1 MHVAF
6 VLLYKL
12 NKGVCLDARQRSLK
26 IGLDVYKHSTKIKN
40 LWYFYHNETTINSSL
55 PLHIHDAITTCTSMI
70 VLSYLLLSFDLESG
84 VGGQTG
90 IKFQKIYKRFAYQLL
105 FFFTYPLVR
114 PKTIP
119 CLSAS
124 PPLSPFSSSYLLTTE
139 IVLCHG
145 CKLAYYSIRQV
156 HVYKVLI
163 VNILLLEP
171 HLKIWSLFNIR
182 FLYFSVFQCS
192 FLAPS

>member
-12 NKGVCLDARQRSLK
+12 NKGFCLDARQRSLK

-105 FFFTYPLVR
+105 FFYLPTS
-114 PKTIP
+114 TTQDH
-119 CLSAS
+119 
-124 PPLSPFSSSYLLTTE
+124 PLSLGQSTSVP
-139 IVLCHG
+139 
-145 CKLAYYSIRQV
+145 
-156 HVYKVLI
+156 
-163 VNILLLEP
+163 ILLVLP
-171 HLKIWSLFNIR
+171 TN
-182 FLYFSVFQCS
+182 Y
-192 FLAPS
+192 

>member
-26 IGLDVYKHSTKIKN
+26 IGLDVYKHSTKIKK

-114 PKTIP
+114 PKTTP

-145 CKLAYYSIRQV
+145 W
-156 HVYKVLI
+156 LI
-163 VNILLLEP
+163 I
-171 HLKIWSLFNIR
+171 
-182 FLYFSVFQCS
+182 VFVKFTRTKS
-192 FLAPS
+192 

>member
-1 MHVAF
+1 MQVAF

-12 NKGVCLDARQRSLK
+12 NKGFSLDARQRSLK

-84 VGGQTG
+84 VGV
-90 IKFQKIYKRFAYQLL
+90 KRESNFKKYINDLHTSC

-145 CKLAYYSIRQV
+145 W
-156 HVYKVLI
+156 LI
-163 VNILLLEP
+163 I
-171 HLKIWSLFNIR
+171 
-182 FLYFSVFQCS
+182 VFVKFTCTKS
-192 FLAPS
+192 